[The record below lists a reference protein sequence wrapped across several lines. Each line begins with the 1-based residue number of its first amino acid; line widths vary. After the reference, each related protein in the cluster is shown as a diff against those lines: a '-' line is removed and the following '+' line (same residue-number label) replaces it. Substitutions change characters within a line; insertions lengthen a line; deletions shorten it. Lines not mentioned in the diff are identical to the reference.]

1 MLGLIASTVEG
12 IEILDELGWES
23 VTSPLERS
31 PGICVPQQISQFLDV
46 RLHLSSSSSSTDG
59 NAQTPIWDTPTF
71 STPESLQLGSP
82 TSNLEKEALAAFAN
96 LSNHILATKAS
107 KSLARLKIR
116 HRELFSSPSLYYR
129 ALDMLEN
136 YHYRLPV
143 RRYIIELFDVKLD
156 QEFARSIMLA
166 GEEMRSAFEDV
177 EMGNG
182 NRRGAELTRDVE
194 GLSEVEGSGT
204 DDDEDEES
212 IDGAEVSIPLRILE
226 PLLVVKGFVL

>member
-46 RLHLSSSSSSTDG
+46 SLDHLFSYSRLTWKQ
-59 NAQTPIWDTPTF
+59 QTPMWDTPTF

-82 TSNLEKEALAAFAN
+82 TSHLEREALAAFAN

-156 QEFARSIMLA
+156 QEFARAIMLA
-166 GEEMRSAFEDV
+166 GEEMRTTFE
-177 EMGNG
+177 EAAEIGNG
-182 NRRGAELTRDVE
+182 RVLELTRDA
-194 GLSEVEGSGT
+194 STRDDVEGSFT

-212 IDGAEVSIPLRILE
+212 IDGGEVSIPLQVLE
-226 PLLVVKGFVL
+226 PLRLVKGFVM